1 MPLAD
6 VWRLSIPR
14 IQHAPGAP
22 QVSDRLDCLIVGGGP
37 AGLTAAI
44 YAARFRLDVRVID
57 AGASRAA
64 LIPCTRNHAGFPD
77 GVSGR
82 ELIERMRRQATKY
95 GARITPGDVTTISA
109 MGDGLAAETTS
120 GRLEA
125 RTVLLATGVTNRGP
139 DMPAALRSAAL
150 AAGRLRYCPVCDGFE
165 VTDQAV
171 AVIGTSAHGVK
182 EALFLRAYTRAITL
196 VAPDGRHELTGEQA
210 RLLAEAGVRVADG
223 PVGDFALD
231 AAGLAFT
238 CALGEV
244 KFEAVYPAMGSVAHS
259 DLARMLGADLTDEGC
274 IKVDAHQRTSRP
286 GLYAAGDVVIGLDQ
300 ISHAMGEAGVAATTI
315 RNDLA
320 ARRPL
325 FR

>member
-6 VWRLSIPR
+6 AWRLSIPR
-14 IQHAPGAP
+14 IQHARGAP
-22 QVSDRLDCLIVGGGP
+22 QVTDRLDCLIVGGGP

-44 YAARFRLDVRVID
+44 YAARFRLGVQVMD

-77 GVSGR
+77 GISGS
-82 ELIERMRRQATKY
+82 ELIERMRRQAIKY
-95 GARITPGDVTTISA
+95 GARIASGEVTMISA
-109 MGDGLAAETTS
+109 KGDGLAAATTA
-120 GRLEA
+120 GPIEA
-125 RTVLLATGVTNRGP
+125 STVLLATGVTNRGP
-139 DMPAALRSAAL
+139 DMPASLRSAAL

-165 VTDQAV
+165 VTDRAV
-171 AVIGTSAHGVK
+171 AVIGTSDHGVK
-182 EALFLRAYTRAITL
+182 EALFLRAYTQTITL
-196 VAPDGRHELTGEQA
+196 VAPYGAHELTREQA

-231 AAGLAFT
+231 AAGLGFT
-238 CALGEV
+238 CAMGEV
-244 KFEAVYPAMGSVAHS
+244 RFEAVYPAMGSVVHS
-259 DLARMLGADLTDEGC
+259 DLAKGLGAALTDESC
-274 IKVDAHQRTSRP
+274 IKVDAHQRTSCP